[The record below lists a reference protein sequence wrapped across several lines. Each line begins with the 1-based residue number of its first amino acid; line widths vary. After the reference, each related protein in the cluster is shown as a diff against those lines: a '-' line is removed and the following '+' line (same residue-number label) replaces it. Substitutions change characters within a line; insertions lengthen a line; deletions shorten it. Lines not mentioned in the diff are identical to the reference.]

1 MRKRPSLSCGHLP
14 HNGESHPECSHTT
27 NSPHGLPPHYGGGL
41 GRGSL
46 LFLLL
51 LFLFVACDDRPKD
64 VLSRG
69 KMEDVLYD
77 YHIMQGIIDELPSDE
92 REAKAQDYINAVFEK
107 HGITE
112 AQFDSSI
119 VYYNRHTKEL
129 HKIYSNLKERY
140 TTVNDEIQLVNGN
153 NDMMAIFATGGD
165 TTNLW
170 NSAKLLT
177 LRNKDLLNRESFTI
191 HADTSFRRQDQF
203 ILTLQP
209 VFIKEGGADYDIQLH
224 VGLSVLYKSGKHVG
238 TTRLI
243 NNNGLQQLTL
253 QTSKDEDIKTVT
265 GFFYY
270 KGKKTTRNLCLIDN
284 ISLVRMHEKAAEPTA
299 EATDSVKTD
308 TLVTDTMPKPVERRL
323 TPEELRQQNKSDEH
337 INIQRAPS
345 VRTPNS
351 IGPRRRQ
358 R

>member
-1 MRKRPSLSCGHLP
+1 LSCGHLP

-41 GRGSL
+41 GRGSI
-46 LFLLL
+46 LFLLF
-51 LFLFVACDDRPKD
+51 LFLFVACEDRPKD

-77 YHIMQGIIDELPSDE
+77 YHIMQGLIDQLPAGE
-92 REAKAQDYINAVFEK
+92 KEEKAQDYINAVYEK

-119 VYYNRHTKEL
+119 VYYNRHTKDL

-140 TTVNDEIQLVNGN
+140 TAVNDEIQLVNGN

-177 LRNKDLLNRESFTI
+177 LRNKELLNKESFTI

-203 ILTLQP
+203 ILTLSP
-209 VFIKEGGADYDIQLH
+209 VFIKERQEDYNINLFA
-224 VGLSVLYKSGKHVG
+224 GLSVLYTNGKHIG
-238 TTRLI
+238 TTRTI
-243 NNNGLQQLTL
+243 NSNGIQQLTVK
-253 QTSKDEDIKTVT
+253 TDNENDIKSVT

-270 KGKKTTRNLCLIDN
+270 KGKKNSRNLCLIDN
-284 ISLVRMHEKAAEPTA
+284 ISLVRMHAKESQKEIVI
-299 EATDSVKTD
+299 DSVKTD
-308 TLVTDTMPKPVERRL
+308 TLTQDTLPKPVQRRL
-323 TPEELRQQNKSDEH
+323 TPEELRLMNKSGEH
-337 INIQRAPS
+337 INIQSAPS

-351 IGPRRRQ
+351 IGPRRRK